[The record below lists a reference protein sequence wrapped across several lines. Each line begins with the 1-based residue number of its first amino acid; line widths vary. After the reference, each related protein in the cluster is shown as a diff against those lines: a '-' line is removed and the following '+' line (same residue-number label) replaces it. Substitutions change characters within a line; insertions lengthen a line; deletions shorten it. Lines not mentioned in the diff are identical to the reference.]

1 MPLPCGAASAHF
13 DAAQAL
19 VDYRLGKEPM
29 KRLGYAGSRRAAWC
43 VALIAGCLGACH
55 RSEPEQGPVVEMQ
68 ASKTQQPVQKQAD
81 KPQVPRERIR
91 EPAVAGSF
99 YPRDPAELTSQVDG
113 FLAQVKPLGIKG
125 LRALVSPH
133 AGYVYSGPIAA
144 TGYRQVVG
152 LDVDRVVVMAP
163 SHHVAFRGV
172 AVPDAD
178 AFKTPLGI
186 IPISAAA
193 HQLAA
198 SSPFVVDSEPHREE
212 HSLEVQLPFLQR
224 TLKQFELVPLV
235 FGRVDEEQVAERL
248 KGLVSPNTVFIASS
262 DLSHYRPYDEAK
274 QLDQFTVDAIVRMDV
289 QALSPNQ
296 ACGHSPIVAL
306 VHLAQ
311 ALGWKAQLLDYR
323 NSGDTAGD
331 RSRVVG
337 YASIAFTDGK

>member
-1 MPLPCGAASAHF
+1 
-13 DAAQAL
+13 
-19 VDYRLGKEPM
+19 M
-29 KRLGYAGSRRAAWC
+29 KNLGYAGGRRAAWC
-43 VALIAGCLGACH
+43 VALIAGGLGACH

-68 ASKTQQPVQKQAD
+68 ASKTQEPHQKRTD
-81 KPQVPRERIR
+81 EPRVPGERIR
-91 EPAVAGSF
+91 KPAVAGSF
-99 YPRDPAELTSQVDG
+99 YPSDPAELAAQVDG
-113 FLAQVKPLGIKG
+113 FLARAKPLGLKG

-152 LDVDRVVVMAP
+152 LDIDRVVVMAP

-172 AVPDAD
+172 ALPDAD
-178 AFKTPLGI
+178 AFETPLGI

-193 HQLAA
+193 RPLTA
-198 SSPFVVDSEPHREE
+198 SSLFVVDSEPHAQE

-248 KGLVSPNTVFIASS
+248 RGLVSPRTLFVASS
-262 DLSHYRPYDEAK
+262 DLSHYYPYDEARK
-274 QLDQFTVDAIVRMDV
+274 LDQFTVDAIVRMDL
-289 QALSPNQ
+289 QALASAQ
-296 ACGHSPIVAL
+296 ACGHSPILAL
-306 VHLAQ
+306 VHLAR